1 MVAPAL
7 WGCTYIV
14 FRELLPHG
22 HPLGVAAIRALA
34 GALLLALWS
43 RRGRPRLPRATHVW
57 VLGALNIAVFS
68 GLLMFAATRLSGG
81 HVATLAS
88 TQPLWAALWAWPL
101 LGRRPARAV
110 LLASVAASV
119 GVWLLIAAHDARV
132 DLGGVIAAIAA
143 ALSMAAGTVL
153 LERWADRATPS
164 ETATDQLF
172 IGGLLLLPV
181 ALVLEGPMPAPDPSA
196 LLGWLLLVPL
206 GTSLAFA
213 LWVRGAQRLG
223 PSAAFLGL
231 ASPVVA
237 VAIDVVWMGTWT
249 STSQWAGSALVLGS
263 TAVGIGRPLP
273 RTNRP

>member
-1 MVAPAL
+1 VVADRRPRRSSRSWRRHRGDRSSAL
-7 WGCTYIV
+7 DG
-14 FRELLPHG
+14 RGHG
-22 HPLGVAAIRALA
+22 AFGTL
-34 GALLLALWS
+34 
-43 RRGRPRLPRATHVW
+43 GRPS
-57 VLGALNIAVFS
+57 N
-68 GLLMFAATRLSGG
+68 
-81 HVATLAS
+81 AS
-88 TQPLWAALWAWPL
+88 K
-101 LGRRPARAV
+101 
-110 LLASVAASV
+110 
-119 GVWLLIAAHDARV
+119 
-132 DLGGVIAAIAA
+132 
-143 ALSMAAGTVL
+143 
-153 LERWADRATPS
+153 
-164 ETATDQLF
+164 TATDQLF